1 MARGTVEDLRRARRV
16 ACFGST
22 GSGKST
28 LAKRL
33 AEAIGTEWI
42 SADDACWDPGWS
54 MPPAEVQRERLLPLL
69 AAESWVLDTPYS
81 SVRADV
87 LATIDVMVALDYPR
101 LTSLR
106 RLLGRTVVRAWT
118 KTPVCNGNTESWR
131 MAFASRDS
139 ILVWHFRSWAEKRR
153 QLREYAADPA
163 LPPVLVLR
171 HPREAEQLVTLL

>member
-1 MARGTVEDLRRARRV
+1 MRATVEDLRRARRV
-16 ACFGST
+16 ACFGVT

-28 LAKRL
+28 LARRL
-33 AEAIGTEWI
+33 ADAIGTEWI
-42 SADDACWDPGWS
+42 CADEACWDPGWS

-69 AAESWVLDTPYS
+69 AGDSWVLDSPYS
-81 SVRADV
+81 CVRDDV
-87 LATIDVMVALDYPR
+87 LATVDVLVALDYPR

-106 RLLGRTVVRAWT
+106 RLVRRTVVRAWT
-118 KTPVCNGNTESWR
+118 RTPVCNGNTESWR

-139 ILVWHFRSWAEKRR
+139 ILVWHFRTWAGKRR

-171 HPREAEQLVTLL
+171 HPREADRLLELW